1 VNPAVSYRRQLLP
14 LALLGLAALACLTTD
29 ISVVFNPDGSGS
41 GEARMELLF
50 PADLS
55 EDSSADM
62 NEIIASLTAQG
73 WQQVKVE
80 TASSTHMRITGVY
93 PFGDQPGEK
102 PLSDVLPGFSYKVE
116 EAENQYK
123 YFTFEGTADFS
134 ELDAFWTEAKN
145 DWAVNGIRAEE
156 GDFFFD
162 PGEEMLT
169 AQEVR
174 SAMDSYGEPKGV
186 IRVTLPGQTPVDANA
201 FWDNEELYLAGQ
213 TDTVVFTW
221 KPGVR
226 AQTPLKVVRR
236 LEPLAAVSADQAA
249 SNLQQ
254 ILSAFPAAI
263 PKGSINWTGGI
274 SGNINNRLL
283 SIFHGGAYTCSD
295 YQGRVL
301 RWLDGLRTSP
311 DENVR
316 GMLAGL
322 DYGPI
327 QTNGGGHRAV
337 VIFPR
342 GTDWRATGTV
352 LDPWPQQQPASFPI
366 GRWADN
372 LWFVSGASQPAPD
385 EDAGQL
391 YPQLTGGTSS
401 YPASVELQG
410 DLSRGLARPTRVLM
424 VRSPVTTMI
433 TFADGRRLGALPD
446 GTIVNELPA
455 EADMYGFPSPDVP
468 GEIHWM
474 FFLPEAEYQVEL
486 TGSGEGEFHALVA
499 TPEEV
504 YGYGGQPI
512 SPGDAAGFGVDP
524 GGHPSDLSLPGGTMA
539 PPRQLAPEEIDTA
552 MGIVGEADQQS
563 SPQSGAAGEGLP
575 AVPRNLPTLLGITC
589 LCIGGGALGFGLL
602 YLGLRRGRRA
612 APG

>member
-62 NEIIASLTAQG
+62 NEVIASLTAQG

-134 ELDAFWTEAKN
+134 ELDAFWNEAKN

-174 SAMDSYGEPKGV
+174 SAMDSYGEPKGI

-201 FWDNEELYLAGQ
+201 FWDNDELYLAGQ

-236 LEPLAAVSADQAA
+236 LEPLAAVSADQTA

-366 GRWADN
+366 GQWADN

-424 VRSPVTTMI
+424 VRSPVATMI

-446 GTIVNELPA
+446 GTIVNDLPG

-468 GEIHWM
+468 GEVHWM
-474 FFLPEAEYQVEL
+474 FFLPEAEYRVEL

-512 SPGDAAGFGVDP
+512 APGDAAGFAVDP
-524 GGHPSDLSLPGGTMA
+524 GGHPSDLTLPGGTMA

-552 MGIVGEADQQS
+552 MGIVGEAQAADQQAG
-563 SPQSGAAGEGLP
+563 PQSGAAAEG
-575 AVPRNLPTLLGITC
+575 LPTLLGITC